1 MPCTSQ
7 PVLGIGGSLVV
18 SCTIL
23 ESGGTVV
30 CIGKKAVVTGPGAE
44 VGVSE
49 FAPSLQRSVVET
61 VV

>member
-1 MPCTSQ
+1 M
-7 PVLGIGGSLVV
+7 V

>member
-1 MPCTSQ
+1 MAY
-7 PVLGIGGSLVV
+7 
-18 SCTIL
+18 CTIL

>member
-1 MPCTSQ
+1 MYISTYASNRG
-7 PVLGIGGSLVV
+7 VVGGVPSH
-18 SCTIL
+18 L
-23 ESGGTVV
+23 ERGGVVV